1 MLLEYSH
8 VLPETPLEF
17 LSAFTFHGV
26 RITRTECIL
35 LAEGVYQVLRILVV
49 SGEHYYLW
57 LKLVSP
63 VLRVDDMGTHYF
75 LPEDVVSESNRLLS
89 LHSGSGVT
97 GVYTIREPDGETL
110 VIVRW

>member
-1 MLLEYSH
+1 M
-8 VLPETPLEF
+8 PETPLEF

-35 LAEGVYQVLRILVV
+35 FAEGVYQVLRILVV

-63 VLRVDDMGTHYF
+63 VLRVDVMGMHYF